1 MIGHG
6 RTNGVAAAGA
16 DAEQTDLVLGD
27 EGQSHQE
34 VGRAADVFDAGSG
47 RWSLDAPLSA
57 ADRDAI
63 AHRTG
68 TVHSYTLFTG
78 YLPRRIRGEL
88 RSYQVL
94 SSR

>member
-1 MIGHG
+1 VQLEFQSGAITTT
-6 RTNGVAAAGA
+6 RSFAA
-16 DAEQTDLVLGD
+16 
-27 EGQSHQE
+27 
-34 VGRAADVFDAGSG
+34 RIAAG
-47 RWSLDAPLSA
+47 RWSLDAALSA